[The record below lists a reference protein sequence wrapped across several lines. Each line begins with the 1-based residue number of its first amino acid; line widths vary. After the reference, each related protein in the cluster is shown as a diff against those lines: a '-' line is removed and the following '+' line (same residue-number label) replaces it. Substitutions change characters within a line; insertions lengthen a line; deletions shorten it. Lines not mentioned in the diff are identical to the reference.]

1 MAGVTAAMDRD
12 LRVLDAVRRLAPP
25 EVRQALVEVDALHC
39 RLARRDP
46 NAFVSYVLRDE
57 STGHPVLQS
66 AIHEEWQTMLTE
78 HRRAGIWAH
87 VEAGKSSQVSV
98 GRVLFELGRDP
109 SLRCVVVMNT
119 DAQAQKLCG
128 VAGRYIEQS
137 AELHK
142 VFPGL
147 VRDKGRS
154 WTSHQLSV
162 RRPSQAKDPSLQ
174 TCGLHGN
181 ILGAR
186 IDLLVLDDFIDYES
200 TLTEHGRADTYNWYM
215 STLEGRLTRNARVW
229 AVGMAWHRD
238 DFLHT
243 LAKSPMW
250 HFRRFPVAREDGAPT
265 WPERWPVERIE
276 EKRAVLGPAEFN
288 RQLMC
293 VARADEDARF
303 KRSWVDLCLARGE
316 GRGLIYALAAVPAG
330 YRVFTGVDL
339 GVRVKAKSDLTVLF
353 TIAIAPN
360 GDRIVLDVQ
369 AGRWPGPEIVRRIVD
384 VHNRYRS
391 IVLVEN
397 NAAQQFIVDFTKAGT
412 GVPVQPYTTTGKVN
426 SPEFG
431 IESMAVEM
439 SAGRWVIPNT
449 GGVMHPEVAAW
460 VQELL
465 YYDPRSHA
473 GDRLMA
479 SWFAREG
486 AGKVK
491 VSTGTRTVDLLSR

>member
-1 MAGVTAAMDRD
+1 MGALDHD
-12 LRVLDAVRRLAPP
+12 LRVLDAVTRLAPP
-25 EVRQALVEVDALHC
+25 EVRRALVEVDALHC

-46 NAFVSYVLRDE
+46 AAFVSYVLRDE
-57 STGHPVLQS
+57 GTGAPVLPS
-66 AIHEEWQTMLTE
+66 PAHEEWQALLTA
-78 HRRAGIWAH
+78 HRRVGIWSH

-98 GRVLFELGRDP
+98 ARVLYELGRDP

-119 DAQAQKLCG
+119 DAQAQKLAR
-128 VAGRYIEQS
+128 VIGRYIEQS
-137 AELHK
+137 PELRR
-142 VFPGL
+142 VFPRL
-147 VRDKGRS
+147 VRDRS
-154 WTSHQLSV
+154 RPWTSHQLSV
-162 RRPSQAKDPSLQ
+162 VREVAGHAKDPSVQ

-200 TLTEHGRADTYNWYM
+200 TRTQHGREDTMNWYL

-243 LAKSPMW
+243 LAKSPQW
-250 HFRRFPVAREDGAPT
+250 HFRRFPVMAPDGTPT
-265 WPERWPVERIE
+265 WPARWPKERIE
-276 EKRAVLGPAEFN
+276 EKRAVLGPAEFS

-303 KRSWVDLCLARGE
+303 KRAWVDTCLARGE
-316 GRGLIYALAAVPAG
+316 GRGLIYALAAVPPG

-339 GVRVKAKSDLTVLF
+339 GVRVKDGSDLTVLF

-360 GDRIVLDVQ
+360 GDRQVLDVQ
-369 AGRWPGPEIVRRIVD
+369 SGRWPGPEIVRRIVD

-391 IVLVEN
+391 IALVEN
-397 NAAQQFIVDFTKAGT
+397 NAAQQFIVDFTRGGT

-439 SAGRWVIPNT
+439 AAGKWVIPNT

-486 AGKVK
+486 AGKVT
-491 VSTGTRTVDLLSR
+491 VSTGARSVDLLSR

>member
-1 MAGVTAAMDRD
+1 MDRD
-12 LRVLDAVRRLAPP
+12 LAVLDSVQRLASP
-25 EVRQALVEVDALHC
+25 EVRRTLVEVDALHC

-46 NAFVSYVLRDE
+46 NAFISYVLRDE
-57 STGHPVLQS
+57 GTGRPVLQS
-66 AIHEEWQTMLTE
+66 PIHEEWQAMLTE

-98 GRVLFELGRDP
+98 GRVLYELGKDP
-109 SLRCVVVMNT
+109 NLRVVVVMNT
-119 DAQAQKLCG
+119 DAQAQKVCG
-128 VAGRYIEQS
+128 AVGRYIEQS
-137 AELHK
+137 PELHR
-142 VFPGL
+142 VFPHL
-147 VRDKGRS
+147 QRDRNRS
-154 WTSHQLSV
+154 WTGHQLNV
-162 RRPSQAKDPSLQ
+162 RRVSQARDPSVQ

-186 IDLLVLDDFIDYES
+186 VDLLILDDFIDYES
-200 TLTEHGRADTYNWYM
+200 TRTEHGRLDTYNWYM

-250 HFRRFPVAREDGAPT
+250 HFRRFPVARPDGTPT
-265 WPERWPVERIE
+265 WPERWGADRIL
-276 EKRAVLGPAEFN
+276 EKRALLGPAEFS

-293 VARADEDARF
+293 VARSDEDARF
-303 KRSWVDLCLARGE
+303 KRAWVDVCLARGE
-316 GRGLIYALAAVPAG
+316 GKGLIYALASIPPG

-339 GVRVKAKSDLTVLF
+339 GVRRKEGSDLTVLF
-353 TIAIAPN
+353 TIAISPN
-360 GDRIVLDVQ
+360 GDRQVLDIQ
-369 AGRWPGPEIVRRIVD
+369 SGRWAGPDIVRRIVD

-397 NAAQQFIVDFTKAGT
+397 NAAQQFIVDFTQAGS

-439 SAGRWVIPNT
+439 AGGRWIIPNS

-465 YYDPRSHA
+465 YYDPKAHA

-486 AGKVK
+486 AGKVTIR
-491 VSTGTRTVDLLSR
+491 TGSRSVDLLSR